1 MRERAMA
8 SRFLK
13 DIPDELFGRRKVVTA
28 AAPTALGIPGVTTG
42 ASVWPSRQPA
52 PRQPA
57 KASKFKA
64 GDRVKH
70 NVFGLGIVVSAE
82 PSGADTQV
90 TVAFEEV
97 GIKKLMLS
105 FAPLEKV
112 DL

>member
-1 MRERAMA
+1 MKSVAKDATLWQQSPPPAMGTQ
-8 SRFLK
+8 K
-13 DIPDELFGRRKVVTA
+13 
-28 AAPTALGIPGVTTG
+28 
-42 ASVWPSRQPA
+42 
-52 PRQPA
+52 PA
-57 KASKFKA
+57 KLPFKA

-70 NVFGLGIVVSAE
+70 NLFGLGIVVSAE

-112 DL
+112 ET